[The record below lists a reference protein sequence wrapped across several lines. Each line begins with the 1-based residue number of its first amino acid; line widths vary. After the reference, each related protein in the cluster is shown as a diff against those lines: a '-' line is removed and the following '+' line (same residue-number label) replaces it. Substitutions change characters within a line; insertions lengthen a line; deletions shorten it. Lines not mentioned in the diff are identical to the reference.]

1 MIKFIITLYISCLLF
16 IVSCSSKSNEAE
28 VNNAAKNNDVVSND
42 AVLDYVQVDSPNSF
56 APLGIGI
63 TVAPPEHGQNAQYFV
78 VNKDVAE
85 VNFDYMNNSYIYRA
99 SKNSNNLLSF
109 YGNYTNSG
117 KNFMEDEYSINVEYN
132 ITPNN
137 EKFTLWRVDD
147 IYYALSTKIEDDKD
161 LTNLSSLYIKSIHW
175 HKNNT
180 NK

>member
-1 MIKFIITLYISCLLF
+1 MIKFFITLYISCLLF
-16 IVSCSSKSNEAE
+16 IVSCSSKSDSSTS
-28 VNNAAKNNDVVSND
+28 KNDDIVSSN
-42 AVLDYVQVDSPNSF
+42 LDYVQVDSPNSF
-56 APLGIGI
+56 SALGI
-63 TVAPPEHGQNAQYFV
+63 TVKAPENAKNAEYFV
-78 VNKDVAE
+78 LNKDVAE
-85 VNFDYMNNSYIYRA
+85 IDFDYMDNFYIYRA

-117 KNFMEDEYSINVEYN
+117 KNFIENEYSINVEYN